1 MRIMSLG
8 VYNRFRFYD
17 PASGVYGSQD
27 PLDVGQNVGTP
38 QGYVHNPIA
47 WADALGLKAHKVTG
61 VGSRIHIIH
70 NKGVVG
76 EQAVDNMLKGNGG
89 EGLGPQTSYTDI
101 NGQRRVSDG
110 TTAHGSIEMKNFKIQ
125 GCSKQIEAA
134 VEEQWQT

>member
-1 MRIMSLG
+1 M
-8 VYNRFRFYD
+8 
-17 PASGVYGSQD
+17 
-27 PLDVGQNVGTP
+27 GQNVGTP

-110 TTAHGSIEMKNFKIQ
+110 TTANGSIEMKNFKIQ

>member
-1 MRIMSLG
+1 M
-8 VYNRFRFYD
+8 
-17 PASGVYGSQD
+17 
-27 PLDVGQNVGTP
+27 
-38 QGYVHNPIA
+38 
-47 WADALGLKAHKVTG
+47 G
-61 VGSRIHIIH
+61 VGIVRKRRDGSAGRGLSLLGAIRAAVSGRQRHID
-70 NKGVVG
+70 GAGLVRVVG

-110 TTAHGSIEMKNFKIQ
+110 TTANGSIEMKNFKIQ